1 MIKKVVYRE
10 ISEDIVFANFRKM
23 ENGLLMMVGEP
34 IDVTKSCIIAVARE
48 MLELNRKK
56 GMDHIVNIDGQAY
69 RLTIDKYTEEWDD
82 E

>member
-34 IDVTKSCIIAVARE
+34 IDVTDDCIYAVAKD
-48 MLELNRKK
+48 MLELNKNK
-56 GMDHIVNIDGQAY
+56 GCDHIVTIDGKDY
-69 RLTIDKYTEEWDD
+69 RLSIHKYNGE
-82 E
+82 